1 MRTSTQSTM
10 YRVMSGAMG
19 VVPRPPHPRDRAEA
33 RILLIEDDA
42 AVANLVATI
51 LEAEGYAVTHAATP
65 DETRRLLSGR
75 GPTAFDL
82 VLSTPFTHAPAAPY
96 VWFDELCAYTRAHR
110 DLCALPPAGLCRLSP
125 PGLRRVS
132 GGTVRCRG
140 FDQRGGCRLP
150 LTQGDAGVTSTG
162 RT

>member
-96 VWFDELCAYTRAHR
+96 VWFDELCAYTRAPIVICAR
-110 DLCALPPAGLCRLSP
+110 CRPLAYADYRRRGYAAFLEEPFDVEDLINVVAAVCP
-125 PGLRRVS
+125 LRRV
-132 GGTVRCRG
+132 
-140 FDQRGGCRLP
+140 
-150 LTQGDAGVTSTG
+150 TQG
-162 RT
+162 